1 MITQMDFDG
10 DCVEVMF
17 ISPKQLGIFE
27 KYNPNNLIKGH
38 TDITLKK
45 STKREKSTGQLA
57 YDQKELKLYT
67 AISGSIAIEL
77 SERARTCG
85 YGYTQVA
92 ELYHFMA
99 QLALN
104 LKHRRDGIELI
115 KKLSAHFLGKK
126 VPMTMESFINIV
138 KELNPNFKEK
148 DLRRLKGL
156 FKSESTKNL
165 NFTRNNVNPQYI
177 EELAG
182 SVKLLTEKQEKEIA
196 SRQFII

>member
-1 MITQMDFDG
+1 MITQLDFDG

-27 KYNPNNLIKGH
+27 KYNSNNLIKGH

-57 YDQKELKLYT
+57 HDQKELKLYVSL
-67 AISGSIAIEL
+67 SGSIAIEL
-77 SERARTCG
+77 SERARTHG
-85 YGYTQVA
+85 YGHTQVS

-126 VPMTMESFINIV
+126 VPMSMESFVDIV
-138 KELNPNFKEK
+138 KQLNPNFKEK

-156 FKSESTKNL
+156 FKSESTKSL
-165 NFTRNNVNPQYI
+165 NFTRNNVNQQYI

-182 SVKLLTEKQEKEIA
+182 SVNLLTEKQEKEVA